1 MCESLF
7 PLESPAKSNF
17 NKTFKDTKPQP
28 KQQEVHIKKVRQVP
42 NLEFLVIIQWN
53 LPAPKFQL

>member
-17 NKTFKDTKPQP
+17 NKTFKDTKAQP
-28 KQQEVHIKKVRQVP
+28 KQQEVHVKKVRQVP
-42 NLEFLVIIQWN
+42 NLEFLVIIQ
-53 LPAPKFQL
+53 